1 MYGYNYMKDK
11 YWAKNKYSTI
21 NPADY
26 ENIRFGTNA
35 GKIIDEA
42 EKESVYKLL
51 KKYIP
56 KTNKGTYRILDV
68 ATGPGR
74 LAFYLEK
81 HLPAADITGV
91 DINDNMLEKARRFAQ
106 ENKSKVKF
114 VTGDIYKLPFTDNQ
128 FDAVVG
134 LRFSMHIPPIDK
146 VIREFSRILKKD
158 GVLIFDIFNCH
169 SILRLKLMTGNIN
182 KENCGFYS
190 IGEIT
195 RIARS
200 YKLELLGYK
209 GILLFGETL
218 IRKFPEKLLFLLF
231 PIVNPSPIL
240 TGISTK
246 LVLSFKKI

>member
-1 MYGYNYMKDK
+1 MKNK
-11 YWAKNKYSTI
+11 YWAKNKYSKV

-56 KTNKGTYRILDV
+56 KTSQGTYRILDV

-91 DINDNMLEKARRFAQ
+91 DINNNMLEKARRFAQ

-114 VTGDIYKLPFTDNQ
+114 VTGDIYKLPFIDNQ

-158 GVLIFDIFNCH
+158 GVLIFDIFNYH
-169 SILRLKLMTGNIN
+169 SILKLLTHNIK
-182 KENCGFYS
+182 KEESGFY
-190 IGEIT
+190 T
-195 RIARS
+195 IAEMTQIAGNYRC
-200 YKLELLGYK
+200 KLQGYK

-218 IRKFPEKLLFLLF
+218 LRIFPDKLLILLS
-231 PIVNPSPIL
+231 PLINPPKLVDRFS
-240 TGISTK
+240 SK
-246 LVLSFKKI
+246 LVLCFKKL